1 MQIVLAMRN
10 WGFYLAHRE
19 GSLRLLSANTV
30 HSRLYGERVKS
41 SPKATFLFSPD
52 TEGLRQ

>member
-19 GSLRLLSANTV
+19 GSLWLLSASTV

-41 SPKATFLFSPD
+41 TPKATFLFSPD